1 MTPRSFG
8 FVLLCATLYTGA
20 LGRSDLRNSLSQ
32 YEAAHNNAFH
42 EDLLKQLSA
51 AKASNIVSSAL
62 AESTAVRNGSLVFEK
77 GPETLVAT
85 DTNSLQIYTTDS
97 LPTDPA
103 PPSACAAALTA
114 SIACNST
121 IPLMAISPTLFNDE
135 LSTVCTTGCTAG
147 LKSYRAAVVSAC
159 GKYMIPDA
167 GNVTIAP
174 TLAVDY
180 VQGPYSVQCLQDP
193 VTLAYCGPLLQSYNA
208 SAGLSSL
215 PTNQLCSYCVLE
227 TLNVTLS
234 NPTTYSVAIAGIL
247 SSSIAKCGSKF
258 NAYNVSSAPAGNQ
271 VVLDP
276 GVSGFGTNSTAAP
289 AADCSIVGRNV
300 TTGVATTCAALA
312 QKYSVSEFSVLAS
325 NPSLASCDSISAG
338 KILCLPQACTT
349 YTIATND
356 TCDSVAALA
365 QSKAGTT
372 VTTTQLQSFNPDLG
386 TYCQLMALRVG
397 KQICLSPN
405 GGFPQLGATTGAQ
418 PSATPTAVAAVPSPT
433 ASGTTSA
440 CGKWY
445 QIQSGDYCKTIALNN
460 GVALTDFL
468 TLNPVP
474 SSSSPD
480 VNANCTNLWLDYYY
494 CVAPYPP
501 FATVT
506 ASPIIT
512 ANYSSATI
520 ISYTIPTANYTP
532 TTYTVA
538 LTTAGVAAPTNVA
551 GGTLTV
557 GCGNYY
563 TIQHGDT
570 LNSVTKLVGVNSTE
584 LQTWNPELSSGTLP
598 AAGSAICV
606 VFPMGNYTLYPAT
619 PPANAYV
626 NATAKCAQYYT
637 VKQGDGCSSI
647 ATSFG
652 LTTLQLSTLNPG
664 LKTDCS
670 NLILGIAY
678 CVFPIYPISSIGAGS
693 SIPVNVAPGTITV
706 GCLEY
711 YTVVS
716 GDNCGAIETKY
727 GLTSTQFL
735 TYNPEIVP
743 NCSNLQLGVAYCVK
757 FNTTTTSGGTSTNGG
772 PPTNLASGSLT
783 NCTLYYSVA
792 SGDNCATIETKHSI
806 AATDFFR
813 WNPEVNPG
821 CNILAGEAYCVRGG
835 GNPCGK
841 IYTVQSGDYCYAITQ
856 SQGITQDQLAAL
868 NPWLDSGCSLN
879 IGQVTSI
886 EDASSI
892 RQVKPVPRV
901 KLKLS

>member
-1 MTPRSFG
+1 
-8 FVLLCATLYTGA
+8 
-20 LGRSDLRNSLSQ
+20 
-32 YEAAHNNAFH
+32 
-42 EDLLKQLSA
+42 
-51 AKASNIVSSAL
+51 
-62 AESTAVRNGSLVFEK
+62 
-77 GPETLVAT
+77 
-85 DTNSLQIYTTDS
+85 
-97 LPTDPA
+97 
-103 PPSACAAALTA
+103 
-114 SIACNST
+114 
-121 IPLMAISPTLFNDE
+121 MAISPTLFNDD
-135 LSTVCTTGCTAG
+135 LSTVCTTDCTVG
-147 LKSYRAAVVSAC
+147 LESYRAAVVSAC
-159 GKYMIPDA
+159 GNYMIPGS

-193 VTLAYCGPLLQSYNA
+193 SSLAYCGPLLQSYNA
-208 SAGLSSL
+208 SAGLLAL
-215 PTNQLCSYCVLE
+215 PTSELCTYCVLE

-234 NPTTYSVAIAGIL
+234 NPTTYSVAIAGLL
-247 SSSIAKCGSKF
+247 SSAITACGSQFKT
-258 NAYNVSSAPAGNQ
+258 YGVSTAPGDQ

-300 TTGVATTCAALA
+300 TTGVATTCTALA
-312 QKYSVSEFSVLAS
+312 QQYSISEYSVLAS

-338 KILCLPQACTT
+338 TILCLPQACTT

-405 GGFPQLGATTGAQ
+405 GGFPQLSATTGAQ
-418 PSATPTAVAAVPSPT
+418 PSATPTSLAAVPSPT
-433 ASGTTSA
+433 VSGTTSA

-445 QIQSGDYCKTIALNN
+445 QIQSGDYCQTIALNN
-460 GVALTDFL
+460 GVALADFL
-468 TLNPVP
+468 TLNPE
-474 SSSSPD
+474 
-480 VNANCTNLWLDYYY
+480 VNANCTNLWLDYFY

-512 ANYSSATI
+512 ANYSSATVM
-520 ISYTIPTANYTP
+520 SYTIPTADYTP
-532 TTYTVA
+532 TTYLVP

-563 TIQHGDT
+563 TVQDGDT
-570 LNSVTKLVGVNSTE
+570 LDTVTELVGVNSTE

-598 AAGSAICV
+598 ATGSAICV

-619 PPANAYV
+619 PPANAYA
-626 NATAKCAQYYT
+626 NATADCAQYYT
-637 VKQGDGCSSI
+637 VVDGDGCSSI
-647 ATSFG
+647 AASFG

-670 NLILGIAY
+670 NLILGLAY
-678 CVFPIYPISSIGAGS
+678 CVFPTYPISSIGADS
-693 SIPVNVAPGTITV
+693 SIPVNVAPGTITD

-716 GDNCGAIETKY
+716 GDNCGAIETNY
-727 GLTSTQFL
+727 GLTSAQFL
-735 TYNPEIVP
+735 AYNPEIAAD
-743 NCSNLQLGVAYCVK
+743 CSNLQLDLAYCVK
-757 FNTTTTSGGTSTNGG
+757 TSTTTTSGDTGSSGG

-783 NCTLYYSVA
+783 TCTEYYTVA
-792 SGDNCATIETKHSI
+792 AGDDCPTIETKYSI
-806 AATDFFR
+806 AAVDFFN
-813 WNPEVNPG
+813 WNPELNSG
-821 CNILAGEAYCVRGG
+821 CNILAGEAYCVGGG
-835 GNPCGK
+835 GNPCGT
-841 IYTVQSGDYCYAITQ
+841 IYTVQPGDYCYAITQSQSITQARLDALNPFLDANCDLEVGENLCMCARTYTVQSGDYCYAITQ
-856 SQGITQDQLAAL
+856 SQGVTQDQLDAL
-868 NPWLDSGCSLN
+868 NPWLDSNCSLN
-879 IGQVTSI
+879 IGDVLCV
-886 EDASSI
+886 A
-892 RQVKPVPRV
+892 
-901 KLKLS
+901 